1 MSRASTSVSA
11 SGSNRLT
18 PTITSSRRSMRAWRR
33 AKRFV
38 GLAYDVVVGILRG
51 QRYTRGLAMRAQH
64 QRLWFF
70 RAEILHDLRPQ
81 GARGSQLRDF
91 HEEIHANA
99 EKE

>member
-1 MSRASTSVSA
+1 MQRKRDIEEEAFDAALRRIELPEPPASLRDRCLPPYRACRV
-11 SGSNRLT
+11 
-18 PTITSSRRSMRAWRR
+18 
-33 AKRFV
+33 
-38 GLAYDVVVGILRG
+38 LAVDESK
-51 QRYTRGLAMRAQH
+51 H
-64 QRLWFF
+64 